1 MPFVPE
7 ALRFAQNPATTL
19 EQLRHAC
26 QLLALDSSGT
36 APELRTRLLD
46 HLARLDLGET
56 VVCLNPNAAI
66 PRDPTS

>member
-26 QLLALDSSGT
+26 QLLTLDASGT
-36 APELRTRLLD
+36 ESELRTRLLE
-46 HLARLDLGET
+46 HLAKLDSGET
-56 VVCLNPNAAI
+56 VVCLNPRA
-66 PRDPTS
+66 RLER